1 MSNYYARKNVS
12 RKIVKKDIQP
22 TEDSIHFAL
31 VDWLKTV
38 PYKNGFLI
46 DYFHHSPNGGTSSPR
61 QKAKFTRMNTL
72 NGFPDLEC
80 FIAKGRYHGLYV
92 ELKRE
97 KGGIVSADQKRILGM
112 LSEEGYAAVV
122 CRGFDASVKSIEQ
135 YMALEDNETMPK

>member
-1 MSNYYARKNVS
+1 MSYYNRQNKSTKVV
-12 RKIVKKDIQP
+12 RKDIQP
-22 TEDSIHFAL
+22 TEDSIHLAL
-31 VDWLKTV
+31 MEWLKTQ
-38 PYKNGFLI
+38 PYKDGKL
-46 DYFHHSPNGGTSSPR
+46 DAYFHHSPNGGTASPR
-61 QKAKFTRMNTL
+61 QKAKFTKMGTL

-112 LSEEGYAAVV
+112 LNEEGYAAVV

-135 YMALEDNETMPK
+135 YMALEDGDSMPE